1 MHLRRDTNIYAKNYN
16 FPNPIGSKTRT
27 LFYHFISLV
36 VVVVVLPYL
45 YIYANVQYKKT
56 LGIC

>member
-36 VVVVVLPYL
+36 VVVVVVLPYL
-45 YIYANVQYKKT
+45 YIYMQTCNTKKP
-56 LGIC
+56 